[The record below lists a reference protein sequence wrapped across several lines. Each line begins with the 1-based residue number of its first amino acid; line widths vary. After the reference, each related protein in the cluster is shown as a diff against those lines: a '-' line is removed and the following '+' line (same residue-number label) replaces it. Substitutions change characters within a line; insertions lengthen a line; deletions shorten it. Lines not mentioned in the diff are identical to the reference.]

1 MPPLK
6 TIPNALLLIFVFGFG
21 AVASENSRA
30 QEPRTFVIAAETG
43 YGVEE
48 CLSEG
53 GECGKAVAD
62 AWCES
67 HGDGSA
73 IKFGLAR
80 DGGGGVSKASSS
92 DSKPYF
98 ITCGD

>member
-6 TIPNALLLIFVFGFG
+6 IMPNALLLIFVFGFG
-21 AVASENSRA
+21 AVASEKSRA

-43 YGVEE
+43 YGVED

-67 HGDGSA
+67 HGDGTA
-73 IKFGLAR
+73 IKFGLA
-80 DGGGGVSKASSS
+80 GNGGVAVSKVSSTV
-92 DSKPYF
+92 SKPYF
-98 ITCGD
+98 ITCRD